1 MLYLGQENRESKLK
15 TDITPLLVKAARR
28 EQLDRPPIWFMR
40 QAGRVLPE
48 YREIRKKFDLLSITR
63 NSDLAAEVTLQ
74 PVNKFDLDAAIIFAD
89 IVTPLHGIG
98 VELDIVEGVGPVIAN
113 PVNSCADLNMLREI
127 EPNEDVPYILDS
139 LSRVRKS
146 LPSDKALIG
155 FAGAPFTLA
164 TYLIEGGPS
173 RNYSKT
179 KSLMYS
185 DPKLWHELMIRLSR
199 IIASYLRSQVTAGA
213 DIVQIFD
220 SWVGWLSPSDYS
232 KYVQPYIEKIIQ
244 DISDIDTP
252 VIYFGTGT
260 STLLRLIKDTGV
272 DVVGIDWRIPLDEA
286 WAKLGYDVAV
296 QGNLDPAALLGPFSV
311 IESKTKSIIEC
322 TNGRPGHI
330 FNLGHG
336 FIPNTPLESIEF
348 LVDLLRQSGAKSM
361 HPTSQR

>member
-1 MLYLGQENRESKLK
+1 MLYLAQENRESKLK

-146 LPSDKALIG
+146 LQSDKALIG

-199 IIASYLRSQVTAGA
+199 IIASYLRSQVTACA

-220 SWVGWLSPSDYS
+220 SWVGWLSPSY
-232 KYVQPYIEKIIQ
+232 Y
-244 DISDIDTP
+244 
-252 VIYFGTGT
+252 
-260 STLLRLIKDTGV
+260 
-272 DVVGIDWRIPLDEA
+272 
-286 WAKLGYDVAV
+286 
-296 QGNLDPAALLGPFSV
+296 
-311 IESKTKSIIEC
+311 
-322 TNGRPGHI
+322 
-330 FNLGHG
+330 
-336 FIPNTPLESIEF
+336 
-348 LVDLLRQSGAKSM
+348 
-361 HPTSQR
+361 